1 MSKRISIL
9 GSTGSIG
16 RQSLDVIAACGM
28 SVAALTANSSV
39 KRMEEQARQFK
50 PELAVLV
57 DEKAAADLRVRLADT
72 NVKVLPGMEGLL
84 EAAAVSSADTVI
96 TAVVGM
102 VGLRPTLAAIREG
115 KRIALANKET
125 LVCAG
130 QLVLEEAKD
139 YGAQILPVDSEHSA
153 LFQSLEGNKDRGEV
167 KRLILTCSGGPF
179 YGKTREQL
187 QGMTRED
194 ALRHPNWSMGA
205 KITVDSATLMNKG
218 LEFIEAMHLYHMP
231 PEKISVVIHRE
242 SIIHS
247 LVEYCDNAMIAQLG
261 APDMRLPIQYALTWP
276 KRVPGPANPLD
287 LWNCG
292 PLTFGSP
299 DLETFRCLALA
310 LEAAK
315 TGGTAGAILNGANE
329 AAVAQFLAGKIGFLD
344 IADKVAQA
352 IAKVPVVRE
361 PTLTDVLEA
370 DAAAREA
377 AL

>member
-39 KRMEEQARQFK
+39 ELMEKQARQFK
-50 PELAVLV
+50 PELAVLM
-57 DEKAAADLRVRLADT
+57 DEKAAADLRIKLADT
-72 NVKVLPGMEGLL
+72 NVRVLSGMEGLM
-84 EAAAVSSADTVI
+84 EAAAIQSADTVI

-139 YGAQILPVDSEHSA
+139 YGARILPVDSEHSA

-231 PEKISVVIHRE
+231 PEKIAIVVHRE

-276 KRVPGPANPLD
+276 KRVPGPAEALD

-292 PLTFGSP
+292 TLTFGSP
-299 DLETFRCLALA
+299 DLDTFRCLALA

-344 IADKVAQA
+344 IADRVAQA
-352 IAKVPVVRE
+352 MSRVPVVQN
-361 PTLTDVLEA
+361 PGLTDVLEA

-377 AL
+377 AM

>member
-1 MSKRISIL
+1 MSKRIAVL

-16 RQSLDVIAACGM
+16 RQSLDVIDACGM

-39 KRMEEQARQFK
+39 ERMEEQARQFK
-50 PELAVLV
+50 PELVALV
-57 DEKAAADLRVRLADT
+57 DEKAADDLRVRLADT
-72 NVKVLPGMEGLL
+72 NVKVAGGMSGLL
-84 EAAAVSSADTVI
+84 EAAAIPSADTVI
-96 TAVVGM
+96 TSVVGM

-130 QLVLEEAKD
+130 ELVLEEARD

-153 LFQSLEGNKDRGEV
+153 LFQSLEGNDPKEV

-179 YGKTREQL
+179 YGKKAEEL
-187 QGMTRED
+187 EHVTRED

-231 PEKISVVIHRE
+231 PEKISVLIHRE

-261 APDMRLPIQYALTWP
+261 SPDMRLPIQYALTWP
-276 KRVPGPANPLD
+276 RRIPGPAVPLD
-287 LWNCG
+287 LWGCG
-292 PLTFGSP
+292 GLTFGTP
-299 DLETFRCLALA
+299 DTETFRCLALA
-310 LEAAK
+310 YEAARA
-315 TGGTAGAILNGANE
+315 GGTAGAILNGANE

-344 IADKVAQA
+344 IARRVERAMERVA
-352 IAKVPVVRE
+352 VVQE
-361 PTLTDVLEA
+361 PGLEDILNA
-370 DAAAREA
+370 DQEARRA
-377 AL
+377 ALD

>member
-1 MSKRISIL
+1 MSKRIAVL

-16 RQSLDVIAACGM
+16 RQSLDVIDACGM

-39 KRMEEQARQFK
+39 ERMEEQARQFK
-50 PELAVLV
+50 PELVALV
-57 DEKAAADLRVRLADT
+57 DEKAADDLRVRLADT
-72 NVKVLPGMEGLL
+72 NVKVAGGMSGLL
-84 EAAAVSSADTVI
+84 EAAAIPSADTVI
-96 TAVVGM
+96 TSVVGM

-130 QLVLEEAKD
+130 ELVLEEARD

-153 LFQSLEGNKDRGEV
+153 LFQSLEGNDPREV

-179 YGKTREQL
+179 YGKKAEEL
-187 QGMTRED
+187 EHVTRED

-231 PEKISVVIHRE
+231 PEKISVLIHRE

-261 APDMRLPIQYALTWP
+261 SPDMRLPIQYALTWP
-276 KRVPGPANPLD
+276 RRIPGPAAPLD
-287 LWNCG
+287 LWSCG
-292 PLTFGSP
+292 GLTFGTP
-299 DLETFRCLALA
+299 DTETFRCLALA
-310 LEAAK
+310 YEAARA
-315 TGGTAGAILNGANE
+315 GGTAGAILNGANE

-344 IADKVAQA
+344 IARRVERAMERVA
-352 IAKVPVVRE
+352 VVQE
-361 PTLTDVLEA
+361 PGLEDILNA
-370 DAAAREA
+370 DQEARRA
-377 AL
+377 ALD